1 MGILGAAG
9 SFAQSAMGASA
20 SNKAAIRQYKHDLAI
35 REGNWNKEQSVYRSR
50 MVDYKNEY
58 DENYSAA
65 GRAYAAEQTRMNEMF
80 DQVAF
85 QKQDMLTQLLQS
97 TGQLG
102 ASEKYGK
109 SAARM
114 NTATLG
120 AFGRNNAII
129 AANLA
134 SARNAMQQRNE
145 DTRLQLQGANNRAW
159 GQVAIQPTAT
169 IAPPPPTMQKPDY
182 LGLALGVASAV
193 GSGIMK
199 NNAGKAPPGWNTPE
213 GMKNGYNT
221 DLSGITGNIGLPDWG
236 GGTGGLHDWNNS
248 FGYNSSLKIGRVNG
262 YNLNVK

>member
-134 SARNAMQQRNE
+134 SARDAMQQRNE
-145 DTRLQLQGANNRAW
+145 DTRLQLQSTNNKAW

-199 NNAGKAPPGWNTPE
+199 KNELKPKSPWDKPPPPPPPAH
-213 GMKNGYNT
+213 NGPNYR
-221 DLSGITGNIGLPDWG
+221 IGGEYFGPAFG
-236 GGTGGLHDWNNS
+236 GD
-248 FGYNSSLKIGRVNG
+248 VNRTLLRTNG
-262 YNLNVK
+262 FRTNY

>member
-9 SFAQSAMGASA
+9 SFAQSAAGASA
-20 SNKAAIRQYKHDLAI
+20 SNKAAIRQYKYDLAI
-35 REGNWNKEQSVYRSR
+35 REGNWNKEQSVYRSKIT
-50 MVDYKNEY
+50 DYKNEF
-58 DENYSAA
+58 DENSSAA

-102 ASEKYGK
+102 VAEKYGK

-145 DTRLQLQGANNRAW
+145 DTRLQLQGANNKAW
-159 GQVAIQPTAT
+159 SQVATQPTPGF
-169 IAPPPPTMQKPDY
+169 APPRPEMQKPDY
-182 LGLALGVASAV
+182 LGLALGIGSAV
-193 GSGIMK
+193 GSGLMK
-199 NNAGKAPPGWNTPE
+199 GNANKPPPGWSDQF
-213 GMKNGYNT
+213 KNAPAPPIQNFQKYG
-221 DLSGITGNIGLPDWG
+221 PA
-236 GGTGGLHDWNNS
+236 
-248 FGYNSSLKIGRVNG
+248 FGDDYTANWSRVNG
-262 YNLNVK
+262 FNLNVK

>member
-1 MGILGAAG
+1 MGVLGAAG
-9 SFAQSAMGASA
+9 SFGQSAMGASA

-35 REGNWNKEQSVYRSR
+35 REGNWNKEQSVYRSKI
-50 MVDYKNEY
+50 VDYKNNY

-97 TGQLG
+97 QGQLG

-134 SARNAMQQRNE
+134 SARTAAMQRNE
-145 DTRLQLQGANNRAW
+145 DTRLQLQGANNKAW
-159 GQVAIQPTAT
+159 SQVAIGPTAT
-169 IAPPPPTMQKPDY
+169 LAPLAPEMKKPDY
-182 LGLALGVASAV
+182 LGLALGIGSAV

-199 NNAGKAPPGWNTPE
+199 NNAKKAP
-213 GMKNGYNT
+213 NGF
-221 DLSGITGNIGLPDWG
+221 DLSGGFTPPNWGNNYKP
-236 GGTGGLHDWNNS
+236 NFS
-248 FGYNSSLKIGRVNG
+248 FSSAINAFGNQT
-262 YNLNVK
+262 

>member
-9 SFAQSAMGASA
+9 SFTQSAMGASA
-20 SNKAAIRQYKHDLAI
+20 SNEASIRQYKHDLAI
-35 REGNWNKEQSVYRSR
+35 REGNWNKEQSVYRNR
-50 MVDYKNEY
+50 IVDYKNEY

-65 GRAYAAEQTRMNEMF
+65 GRAYSAEQTRMNEMF

-97 TGQLG
+97 QGQLG

-134 SARNAMQQRNE
+134 SASNAMQQRNE
-145 DTRLQLQGANNRAW
+145 DTRLQLQGANNKAW
-159 GQVAIQPTAT
+159 SQVAVQPTAT
-169 IAPPPPTMQKPDY
+169 MAPDAPVMQKPDY
-182 LGLALGVASAV
+182 LGLALGIGSAV
-193 GSGIMK
+193 GGGLMQG
-199 NNAGKAPPGWNTPE
+199 NANKPPPGWGDNLKTPPAS
-213 GMKNGYNT
+213 GSTYKLPTADNWGNGF
-221 DLSGITGNIGLPDWG
+221 DLNIKHQDW
-236 GGTGGLHDWNNS
+236 
-248 FGYNSSLKIGRVNG
+248 IR
-262 YNLNVK
+262 

>member
-1 MGILGAAG
+1 
-9 SFAQSAMGASA
+9 MGASA

-35 REGNWNKEQSVYRSR
+35 REGNWNKDQSVYRSR

-58 DENYSAA
+58 DENHSAA

-97 TGQLG
+97 QGQLG
-102 ASEKYGK
+102 TSEKYGK

-159 GQVAIQPTAT
+159 GQVAIGPTAT
-169 IAPPPPTMQKPDY
+169 VAPLAPTMQKPDY
-182 LGLALGVASAV
+182 LGLALGIGSAV
-193 GSGIMK
+193 GGGLMK
-199 NNAGKAPPGWNTPE
+199 GNANKAPEGWGAGNKAMASNFRTDLNFGNNFNTP
-213 GMKNGYNT
+213 
-221 DLSGITGNIGLPDWG
+221 SNIGFP
-236 GGTGGLHDWNNS
+236 
-248 FGYNSSLKIGRVNG
+248 SLKTPTFNTSGFGNG
-262 YNLNVK
+262 FNLNAKQYW